1 MKKKKNTNDDLT
13 PEQARYYRNIL
24 MEEMIRKIER
34 RIEESDENVLKS
46 IKTFMADAPIEVDDG
61 KDKQKK
67 VKEKK

>member
-1 MKKKKNTNDDLT
+1 MKKKKNLNEDLT

-34 RIEESDENVLKS
+34 RIEEADENVLKS
-46 IKTFMADAPIEVDDG
+46 IKTFMADAPIEVDEG

-67 VKEKK
+67 LKEKK